1 MAQKR
6 KRGVPEGRL
15 GWLWSGLLAF
25 LLAPPLAA
33 QPLPSDLPLDA
44 TAPDSVLVV
53 FQTTKGDVT
62 IKARRAWSPLAV
74 DRLYHL
80 ARSGYYDGCVIFRVG
95 PTASYPG
102 GMVVQF
108 GLTNDSTV
116 NRAWAQAGI
125 DDEPV
130 KVGHRR
136 GMVMLARG
144 GPRTRSNQLAIDL
157 TPNTGLDTVSSN
169 GVIGFP
175 PIAEVVEGMEVLD
188 RLERRHGNG
197 PTARQDSISAKGREY
212 LDRVFPGL
220 DRIVKVA
227 VVAGS
232 GR

>member
-1 MAQKR
+1 MRA
-6 KRGVPEGRL
+6 GL
-15 GWLWSGLLAF
+15 GHFAF
-25 LLAPPLAA
+25 LLAAPLAA
-33 QPLPSDLPLDA
+33 QPLPSDLPLG
-44 TAPDSVLVV
+44 TPAPDSFLVV
-53 FQTTKGDVT
+53 FETTKGAFT
-62 IKARRAWSPLAV
+62 IKARRAWSPLGV

-80 ARSGYYDGCVIFRVG
+80 ASSGYYDGTVIFRVG

-116 NRAWAQAGI
+116 NAAWSKAGI

-130 KVGHRR
+130 RVGHRR

-157 TPNTGLDTVSSN
+157 SPNTGLDTVSSN
-169 GVIGFP
+169 GVVGFP

-197 PTARQDSISAKGREY
+197 PTARQDSIAARGREY

-220 DRIVKVA
+220 DRILRGTIGA
-227 VVAGS
+227 T
-232 GR
+232 R

>member
-1 MAQKR
+1 M
-6 KRGVPEGRL
+6 RL
-15 GWLWSGLLAF
+15 LLPV
-25 LLAPPLAA
+25 LLLGAAPLTA
-33 QPLPSDLPLDA
+33 QPLPSGLPLD
-44 TAPDSVLVV
+44 TPAPDSFLVV
-53 FQTTKGDVT
+53 FETTKGPFT
-62 IKARRAWSPLAV
+62 IMARRAWAPLGV

-80 ARSGYYDGCVIFRVG
+80 AGSGYYDGTVIFRVG

-116 NRAWAQAGI
+116 NAAWSKAGI

-130 KVGHRR
+130 RVGHRR

-157 TPNTGLDTVSSN
+157 SPNTGLDTVSSN
-169 GVIGFP
+169 GVVGFP

-197 PTARQDSISAKGREY
+197 PTARQDSIAAKGREY

-220 DRIVKVA
+220 DAIVRGRVA
-227 VVAGS
+227 KEW
-232 GR
+232 RR

>member
-1 MAQKR
+1 MARQGMFPR
-6 KRGVPEGRL
+6 SVVAL
-15 GWLWSGLLAF
+15 LLVSGSAV
-25 LLAPPLAA
+25 PLAA
-33 QPLPSDLPLDA
+33 QPLPAKLPLA
-44 TAPDSVLVV
+44 SAAPDSFLVI
-53 FQTTKGDVT
+53 FETTKGPFT
-62 IKARRAWSPLAV
+62 IKARRHWSPLGV

-80 ARSGYYDGCVIFRVG
+80 TRSGYYDGCVIFRVG

-116 NRAWAQAGI
+116 NRAWAGAGI

-212 LDRVFPGL
+212 LDRAFPGL

-227 VVAGS
+227 VVADS

>member
-1 MAQKR
+1 MR
-6 KRGVPEGRL
+6 
-15 GWLWSGLLAF
+15 F
-25 LLAPPLAA
+25 LLPILLLGAAPLAA
-33 QPLPSDLPLDA
+33 QPMPKDLPL
-44 TAPDSVLVV
+44 TTPAPDSFLVV
-53 FQTTKGDVT
+53 FETTKGPFT
-62 IKARRAWSPLAV
+62 IKARRHWSPLGV

-80 ARSGYYDGCVIFRVG
+80 AQSSYYDGCVIFRVG

-116 NRAWAQAGI
+116 NAAWAQSGI

-157 TPNTGLDTVSSN
+157 SPNTGLDTVSSN
-169 GVIGFP
+169 GVVGFP

-197 PTARQDSISAKGREY
+197 PTARQDSIAAKGREY

-220 DRIVKVA
+220 DRIVKVT
-227 VVAGS
+227 VAGGT

>member
-1 MAQKR
+1 MRVLRALM
-6 KRGVPEGRL
+6 GAL
-15 GWLWSGLLAF
+15 FACLA
-25 LLAPPLAA
+25 APLAA
-33 QPLPSDLPLDA
+33 QPLPKDLPLNQP
-44 TAPDSVLVV
+44 APDSFLVV
-53 FQTTKGDVT
+53 FETTKGPFT
-62 IKARRAWSPLAV
+62 IKARRAWSPLGV
-74 DRLYHL
+74 DRVYHL
-80 ARSGYYDGCVIFRVG
+80 ASRGYYDGTVIFRVG

-116 NRAWAQAGI
+116 NAAWSKAGI

-130 KVGHRR
+130 RVGHRR

-157 TPNTGLDTVSSN
+157 SPNTGLDTVSSN
-169 GVIGFP
+169 GVVGFP

-197 PTARQDSISAKGREY
+197 PTARQDSIAAKGREY

-220 DRIVKVA
+220 DAIVRGRVA
-227 VVAGS
+227 QEW
-232 GR
+232 RR

>member
-1 MAQKR
+1 MFPSMRAF
-6 KRGVPEGRL
+6 P
-15 GWLWSGLLAF
+15 LWCLAA
-25 LLAPPLAA
+25 LAGAPLAA
-33 QPLPSDLPLDA
+33 QPLPKDLPLSA
-44 TAPDSVLVV
+44 AAPDSFLVA
-53 FQTTKGDVT
+53 FETTRGEFT
-62 IKARRAWSPLAV
+62 IKARRHWSPLGV

-80 ARSGYYDGCVIFRVG
+80 ARSGYYDGNVIFRVG

-116 NRAWAQAGI
+116 NAAWAGAGI

-157 TPNTGLDTVSSN
+157 SPNTGLDTVNSN
-169 GVIGFP
+169 GVVGFP
-175 PIAEVVEGMEVLD
+175 PIAEVVDGMDVLD

-197 PTARQDSISAKGREY
+197 PTARQDSISVGGKAY
-212 LDRVFPGL
+212 LDRAFPGL
-220 DRIVKVA
+220 DGIARASVTTEWGARKQ
-227 VVAGS
+227 G
-232 GR
+232 